1 MSPDLKLSQP
11 NIAMNN
17 WLCKHYGGVYL
28 VYVHKKSATS
38 CQNNVIYIHV
48 TVSTNNKIR
57 RYRLSSWEVYRWSWI
72 IMKHRYQHI
81 LHINSNF
88 IFCIYER
95 YRILKYY
102 KLQNKSSLKKCAML
116 VLYILHI
123 TAFICYLSYAS
134 LSKSNGCAHRY
145 LDDSFRNLLL
155 T

>member
-1 MSPDLKLSQP
+1 MSPDLKLSQA

-72 IMKHRYQHI
+72 IMKHRYQHV
-81 LHINSNF
+81 LHINSKF
-88 IFCIYER
+88 IEFWGIISFKINQVWR
-95 YRILKYY
+95 
-102 KLQNKSSLKKCAML
+102 NVL
-116 VLYILHI
+116 VLCILYITTL
-123 TAFICYLSYAS
+123 ICYLSYAS

>member
-48 TVSTNNKIR
+48 TVSANNKIR

-72 IMKHRYQHI
+72 IMKHRYQHV
-81 LHINSNF
+81 LHINSKFVNRIEFWSIISFKINQVWRNVPCWYYVYYISLRLYF
-88 IFCIYER
+88 IWVMH
-95 YRILKYY
+95 L
-102 KLQNKSSLKKCAML
+102 
-116 VLYILHI
+116 
-123 TAFICYLSYAS
+123 
-134 LSKSNGCAHRY
+134 
-145 LDDSFRNLLL
+145 
-155 T
+155 

>member
-1 MSPDLKLSQP
+1 MSPDLKLSQA

-48 TVSTNNKIR
+48 TVSANNKIR

-72 IMKHRYQHI
+72 IMKHRYQHV
-81 LHINSNF
+81 LHINSK
-88 IFCIYER
+88 

-102 KLQNKSSLKKCAML
+102 QLQNKSSLKKCAML
-116 VLYILHI
+116 VLCILYIS
-123 TAFICYLSYAS
+123 AFIFHLSYAS